1 MARPAVLLFLLG
13 GGCAA
18 HSLTF
23 LQTSKA
29 AATLQARAFLRAH
42 AGQPQQDQL
51 SELKQENPEAFAI
64 VTALLMKRQLGIL
77 DPHHPT
83 TSFNTQVE
91 KKSSVSAEDKAF
103 LTQLETEHGHP
114 PPTAKVDDTPAAT
127 AWASP
132 TPVQESASTAFIAGG
147 SAVPRPSPFADS
159 GKDPFAWKP
168 TAEDDAVKELA
179 PAGGAALA
187 EESSHAGRSQVA
199 SSADAD
205 IGAALA
211 EESSHAGRSQVASSA
226 AADSH
231 VVHTGLEADM
241 ASFAD
246 ELNEGQSD
254 AKPAAAAPG
263 AIAHPKLKKAAQ
275 TLAEDKSLF
284 DIPSSLSSWLDKP
297 KGKL

>member
-1 MARPAVLLFLLG
+1 MARPAVLVFLLG

-23 LQTSKA
+23 LQTSRA

-199 SSADAD
+199 SSA
-205 IGAALA
+205 
-211 EESSHAGRSQVASSA
+211 